1 MTNRKIST
9 LGKSNKSKLLKE
21 LGFRNINEAIM
32 FYGDGQI
39 SKRRKFADN
48 VKNIAYTMMMNEY
61 NKIVEQLQTQN
72 NNIKKAA
79 AKEKREQKKIKTF
92 LINLNLMIFLLNR
105 GESYDHR
112 RIIRKI
118 KYLA

>member
-9 LGKSNKSKLLKE
+9 LGKTNKSKLLKE

-72 NNIKKAA
+72 NNINSDILIFF
-79 AKEKREQKKIKTF
+79 QLYKIFVSF
-92 LINLNLMIFLLNR
+92 LI
-105 GESYDHR
+105 SSSSSS
-112 RIIRKI
+112 
-118 KYLA
+118 